1 MMKNVIL
8 IDGNNLLFRSYY
20 ATSYSGIIMRNKSG
34 FPTNAL
40 YGFISMLNKIIE
52 EEKPSYM
59 AVAFDIGKTFRHDKY
74 EHYKAGRSETPEDLK
89 VQMPVSREILKA
101 MGIKYYE
108 VENYEADD
116 IIGALAK
123 EAIKDPNFVGTIIS
137 SDKDL
142 LQLISPQIEMK
153 LLKQKGNIRYNEES
167 FTNDFGFPPINMID
181 FKALAGD
188 PSDNIPGVKGIG
200 EKTAT
205 KLISEYL
212 TIENIYENID
222 KITGSVKE
230 KLINDKENA
239 FLSKEIATIF
249 QDIPKKFNLEDTKFD
264 NEYSQE
270 LRDLYEKL
278 EFKSLLRELDSN
290 KPRELLEV
298 NIVNDLTKI
307 NLTKPFSYYIEANQ
321 VNYHYADILGMGVY
335 DGKNSYFIPKSLVKD
350 FLSKHSNLDKYTFD
364 LKKNLCLLKTEILN
378 NSFDLMIGNYLL
390 GITKDDLAE
399 LMNEEIVVSYNYFL
413 KNNFENLETIV
424 AYKAKYIYKEHDEVM
439 NKITSLNMLD
449 LFNNIEMPLISVLAK
464 MEAQGVKVN
473 KEKLEDMRIS
483 MQAKIDILEN
493 KIYDEAREI
502 FNISSPKQLGEILF
516 EKLKLPFGKKTKTGY
531 STDAS
536 VLNKLL
542 NSHPIIQMIIDYRNY
557 KKLQSTYLE
566 GLSNYIDTDDK
577 IHTIFKQGLT
587 RTGRL
592 SSTEPNLQN
601 IPIRDEEG
609 RKIRMAFIPD
619 NDLILSA
626 DYSQIELRLLA
637 HLANSEELIKAFKND
652 QDIHIEVASKL
663 YNVPLEAV
671 TKEMRSNAKA
681 VVFGIV
687 YGISDFGLSEGT
699 NLTPKEA
706 RVFIEK
712 YFEVYPSVKKYMDDI
727 VKFAN
732 DFGYVTTMMNRRRV
746 IDELKSSSYIV
757 RQSGN
762 RIALNTPIQG
772 SSADIIKKA
781 MIEIDFEIKQ
791 RNLKSKMILQVHDEL
806 IFDVVRTEKD
816 EIEELVTRI
825 MNNTVEINVPL
836 KVGINY
842 GTNWY
847 EA

>member
-1 MMKNVIL
+1 MKNVIL
-8 IDGNNLLFRSYY
+8 IDGNNLMFRSYY
-20 ATSYSGIIMRNKSG
+20 ATSYSGIIMKNQSG

-40 YGFISMLNKIIE
+40 YGFVSMLNKIIE
-52 EEKPSYM
+52 EENPSYM

-74 EHYKAGRSETPEDLK
+74 EDYKAGRSETPEELK
-89 VQMPVSREILKA
+89 LQMPVARELLNA

-108 VENYEADD
+108 IDNYEADD

-123 EAIKDPNFVGTIIS
+123 ETIKDPNFVGTIIS

-153 LLKQKGNIRYNEES
+153 LLKQKGNIRYDVES
-167 FTNDFGFPPINMID
+167 FTKDFGFPPINMID

-205 KLISEYL
+205 KLISEYT
-212 TIENIYENID
+212 TIENIYDNID
-222 KITGSVKE
+222 KITGSVKD
-230 KLINDKENA
+230 KLLKDKDNA

-249 QDIPKKFNLEDTKFD
+249 QDIPYEFNLEETKFT
-264 NEYSQE
+264 NEYSHE
-270 LRDLYEKL
+270 LKEMYERL
-278 EFKSLLRELDSN
+278 EFKSFLKNLEKHKPQELM
-290 KPRELLEV
+290 RV
-298 NIVNDLTKI
+298 NIISDLSSI
-307 NLTKPFSYYIEANQ
+307 NLTKPFAYYIEADQ
-321 VNYHYADILGMGVY
+321 INYHYANILGMGIY
-335 DGKNSYFIPKSLVKD
+335 DGENSYFIDKSIVKD
-350 FLSKHSNLDKYTFD
+350 LLNKYQDSEKYTFD
-364 LKKNLCLLKTEILN
+364 LKKNICLLKMDIEN
-378 NSFDLMIGNYLL
+378 NYYDLMIGNYLL
-390 GITKDDLAE
+390 GITKDDLGQI
-399 LMNEEIVVSYNYFL
+399 MNEEMVISYDQFK
-413 KNNFENLETIV
+413 KNNFQNLETIV
-424 AYKAKYIYKEHDEVM
+424 AYKAKYIYEQKEVVI
-439 NKITSLNMLD
+439 NKINSLNMSD
-449 LFNNIEMPLISVLAK
+449 LFNNIEMPLINVLAK
-464 MEAQGVKVN
+464 MEIQGVKVN
-473 KEKLEDMRIS
+473 KNKLEDMRLS
-483 MQAKIDILEN
+483 MQAKLDILEN

-516 EKLKLPFGKKTKTGY
+516 DKLKLPFGKKGKTGY

-536 VLNKLL
+536 VLNKLKD
-542 NSHPIIQMIIDYRNY
+542 SHSIIPLILDYRNY
-557 KKLQSTYLE
+557 KKIQSTYLE
-566 GLSNYIDTDDK
+566 GLSNYIDENDK

-601 IPIRDEEG
+601 IPIRAEEG
-609 RKIRMAFIPD
+609 RKIRMAFIPEY
-619 NDLILSA
+619 DLILSA

-637 HLANSEELIKAFKND
+637 HLAESKELIEAFKND

-663 YNVPLEAV
+663 YNVSEEAV

-687 YGISDFGLSEGT
+687 YGISDYGLSEGT
-699 NLTPKEA
+699 NLSPKEA
-706 RVFIEK
+706 KRFIER
-712 YFEVYPSVKKYMDDI
+712 YFGVYPSVKKYMDEI
-727 VKFAN
+727 VEFAN

-746 IDELKSSSYIV
+746 IDELKSSSYMV

-781 MIEIDFEIKQ
+781 MVEIDQELRVKNFQ
-791 RNLKSKMILQVHDEL
+791 SKMILTVHDEL
-806 IFDVVRTEKD
+806 IFDVIESEK
-816 EIEELVTRI
+816 EELEKLVTEI
-825 MNNTVEINVPL
+825 MDNTVKLSVPL

-842 GTNWY
+842 GSNWY

>member
-1 MMKNVIL
+1 MKNVIL
-8 IDGNNLLFRSYY
+8 IDGNNLMFRSYY
-20 ATSYSGIIMRNKSG
+20 ATSYSGIIMKNQSG

-40 YGFISMLNKIIE
+40 YGFVSMLNKIIE
-52 EEKPSYM
+52 EENPSYM

-74 EHYKAGRSETPEDLK
+74 EDYKAGRSETPEELK
-89 VQMPVSREILKA
+89 LQMPVARELLNA

-108 VENYEADD
+108 IDNYEADD

-123 EAIKDPNFVGTIIS
+123 ETIKDPNFVGTIIS

-153 LLKQKGNIRYNEES
+153 LLKQKGNIRYDVES
-167 FTNDFGFPPINMID
+167 FTKDFGFPPINMID

-205 KLISEYL
+205 KLISEYT
-212 TIENIYENID
+212 TIENIYDNID
-222 KITGSVKE
+222 KITGSVKD
-230 KLINDKENA
+230 KLLKDKDNA

-249 QDIPKKFNLEDTKFD
+249 QDIPYEFNLEETKFT
-264 NEYSQE
+264 NEYSHE
-270 LRDLYEKL
+270 LKEMYERL
-278 EFKSLLRELDSN
+278 EFKSFLKNLEKN
-290 KPRELLEV
+290 KPQELMRV
-298 NIVNDLTKI
+298 NIISDLSSI
-307 NLTKPFSYYIEANQ
+307 NLTKPFAYYIEADQ
-321 VNYHYADILGMGVY
+321 INYHYANILGMGIY
-335 DGKNSYFIPKSLVKD
+335 DGENSYFIDKSIVKD
-350 FLSKHSNLDKYTFD
+350 LLNKYQDSEKYTFD
-364 LKKNLCLLKTEILN
+364 LKKNICLLKMDIEN
-378 NSFDLMIGNYLL
+378 NYYDLMIGNYLL
-390 GITKDDLAE
+390 GITKDDLGQI
-399 LMNEEIVVSYNYFL
+399 MNEEMVISYDQFK
-413 KNNFENLETIV
+413 KNNFQNLETIV
-424 AYKAKYIYKEHDEVM
+424 AYKAKYIYEQKEVVI
-439 NKITSLNMLD
+439 NKINSLNMSD
-449 LFNNIEMPLISVLAK
+449 LFNNIEMPLINVLAK
-464 MEAQGVKVN
+464 MEIQGVKVN
-473 KEKLEDMRIS
+473 KNKLEDMRLS
-483 MQAKIDILEN
+483 MQAKLDILEN

-516 EKLKLPFGKKTKTGY
+516 DKLKLPFGKKGKTGY

-536 VLNKLL
+536 VLNKLKD
-542 NSHPIIQMIIDYRNY
+542 SHPIIPLILDYRNY
-557 KKLQSTYLE
+557 KKIQSTYLE
-566 GLSNYIDTDDK
+566 GLSNYIDENDK

-609 RKIRMAFIPD
+609 RKIRMAFIPEY
-619 NDLILSA
+619 DLILSA

-637 HLANSEELIKAFKND
+637 HLAESKELIEAFKND

-663 YNVPLEAV
+663 YNVSEEAV

-687 YGISDFGLSEGT
+687 YGISDYGLSEGT
-699 NLTPKEA
+699 NLSPKEA
-706 RVFIEK
+706 KRFIER
-712 YFEVYPSVKKYMDDI
+712 YFEVYPSVKKYMDEI
-727 VKFAN
+727 VEFAN

-746 IDELKSSSYIV
+746 IDELKSSSYMV

-781 MIEIDFEIKQ
+781 MVEIDQELRVKNFQ
-791 RNLKSKMILQVHDEL
+791 SKMILTVHDEL
-806 IFDVVRTEKD
+806 IFDVIESEK
-816 EIEELVTRI
+816 EELEKLVTEI
-825 MNNTVEINVPL
+825 MDNTVKLSVPL

-842 GTNWY
+842 GSNWY

>member
-1 MMKNVIL
+1 MKNVIL
-8 IDGNNLLFRSYY
+8 IDGNNLMFRSYY
-20 ATSYSGIIMRNKSG
+20 ATSYSGIIMKNQSG

-40 YGFISMLNKIIE
+40 YGFVSMLNKIIE
-52 EEKPSYM
+52 EENPSYM

-74 EHYKAGRSETPEDLK
+74 EDYKAGRSETPEELK
-89 VQMPVSREILKA
+89 LQMPVARELLNA

-108 VENYEADD
+108 IDNYEADD

-123 EAIKDPNFVGTIIS
+123 ETIKDPNFVGTIIS

-153 LLKQKGNIRYNEES
+153 LLKQKGNIRYDVES
-167 FTNDFGFPPINMID
+167 FTKDFGFPPINMID

-205 KLISEYL
+205 KLISEYT
-212 TIENIYENID
+212 TIENIYDNID
-222 KITGSVKE
+222 KITGSVKD
-230 KLINDKENA
+230 KLLKDKDNA

-249 QDIPKKFNLEDTKFD
+249 QDIPYEFNLEETKFT
-264 NEYSQE
+264 NEYSHE
-270 LRDLYEKL
+270 LKEMYERL
-278 EFKSLLRELDSN
+278 EFKSFLKNLEKN
-290 KPRELLEV
+290 KPQELMRV
-298 NIVNDLTKI
+298 NIISDLSSI
-307 NLTKPFSYYIEANQ
+307 NLTKPFAYYIEADQ
-321 VNYHYADILGMGVY
+321 INYHYANILGMGIY
-335 DGKNSYFIPKSLVKD
+335 DGENSYFIDKSIVKD
-350 FLSKHSNLDKYTFD
+350 LLNKYQDSEKYTFD
-364 LKKNLCLLKTEILN
+364 LKKNICLLKMDIEN
-378 NSFDLMIGNYLL
+378 NYYDLMIGNYLL
-390 GITKDDLAE
+390 GITKDDLGQI
-399 LMNEEIVVSYNYFL
+399 MNEEMVISYDQFK
-413 KNNFENLETIV
+413 KNNFQNLETIV
-424 AYKAKYIYKEHDEVM
+424 AYKTKYIYEQKEVVI
-439 NKITSLNMLD
+439 NKINSLNMSD
-449 LFNNIEMPLISVLAK
+449 LFNNIEMPLINVLAK
-464 MEAQGVKVN
+464 MEIQGVKVN
-473 KEKLEDMRIS
+473 KNKLEDMRLS
-483 MQAKIDILEN
+483 MQAKLDILEN

-516 EKLKLPFGKKTKTGY
+516 DKLKLPFGKKGKTGY

-536 VLNKLL
+536 VLNKLKD
-542 NSHPIIQMIIDYRNY
+542 SHPIIPLILDYRNY
-557 KKLQSTYLE
+557 KKIQSTYLE
-566 GLSNYIDTDDK
+566 GLSNYIDENDK

-609 RKIRMAFIPD
+609 RKIRMAFIPEY
-619 NDLILSA
+619 DLILSA

-637 HLANSEELIKAFKND
+637 HLAESKELIEAFKND

-663 YNVPLEAV
+663 YNVSEEAV

-687 YGISDFGLSEGT
+687 YGISDYGLSEGT
-699 NLTPKEA
+699 NLSPKEA
-706 RVFIEK
+706 KRFIER
-712 YFEVYPSVKKYMDDI
+712 YFEVYPSVKKYMDEI
-727 VKFAN
+727 VEFAN

-746 IDELKSSSYIV
+746 IDELKSSSYMV

-781 MIEIDFEIKQ
+781 MVEIDQELRVKNFQ
-791 RNLKSKMILQVHDEL
+791 SKMILTVHDEL
-806 IFDVVRTEKD
+806 IFDVIESEK
-816 EIEELVTRI
+816 EELEKLVTEI
-825 MNNTVEINVPL
+825 MDNTVKLSVPL

-842 GTNWY
+842 GSNWY